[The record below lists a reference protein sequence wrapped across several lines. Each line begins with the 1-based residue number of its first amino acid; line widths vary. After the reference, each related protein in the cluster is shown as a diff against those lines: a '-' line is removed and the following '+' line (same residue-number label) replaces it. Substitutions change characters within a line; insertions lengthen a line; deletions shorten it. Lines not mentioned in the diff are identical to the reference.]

1 MDQFLTVA
9 EIAEL
14 LKVNPQTV
22 RNWIDRRELPAVP
35 VGQRRVRVRQS
46 DLDRFLEAGTR
57 KPEPKPVEE
66 PSVVVI
72 FHVTATGPEYR
83 RAVGPFPS
91 REAAEAWT
99 AENGLDGSSERC
111 GMVVPLRRT
120 GSSTDE

>member
-1 MDQFLTVA
+1 MA
-9 EIAEL
+9 PAAPIPH
-14 LKVNPQTV
+14 NPEVQI
-22 RNWIDRRELPAVP
+22 WIDRRELPAVR

-46 DLDRFLEAGTR
+46 DLDRFLEAGTT

-66 PSVVVI
+66 PSVGVMY
-72 FHVTATGPEYR
+72 HVTETGPEYR

-99 AENGLDGSSERC
+99 AENGLDGSGERR

-120 GSSTDE
+120 GLSTDG